1 MTEFTSEW
9 IAEQKE
15 RIQSFRFKT
24 HAETLFLQALDEIE
38 LLKFERQTWIDK
50 ADDLQKRVITA
61 ENNREHIE
69 MLLIKAN
76 RYIAELEQHIK
87 NHEYYLNQQEEE

>member
-1 MTEFTSEW
+1 MTEFTKEY
-9 IAEQKE
+9 IASLQRLLENSPYKQIQ
-15 RIQSFRFKT
+15 IQSMLFKNII
-24 HAETLFLQALDEIE
+24 DEIKR
-38 LLKFERQTWIDK
+38 LQER
-50 ADDLQKRVITA
+50 VEVV

-87 NHEYYLNQQEEE
+87 NHEYYLNQQEGE